1 MRKAFASA
9 VFALLAT
16 LLLAFVGM
24 NVMLAS
30 SAGSQSND
38 LLQSELTYDRFYDA
52 KRMVARS
59 FTDSLLFVASS
70 KFGCVG
76 MELPAPP
83 AACTIIQSSND
94 FTDYERNA
102 LSKMND
108 SVANVSWNL
117 NPVQCTGIAGQF
129 NVTQDVWLLVKSP
142 VAKVETTKHYLRQLD
157 ITQQVSLGVVTG
169 FTITIKNYDDPG
181 GAFGIQT
188 ASIKV
193 TC

>member
-1 MRKAFASA
+1 
-9 VFALLAT
+9 
-16 LLLAFVGM
+16 M

-38 LLQSELTYDRFYDA
+38 LLQAQLTHDRFYDA
-52 KRMVARS
+52 RRMVARS

-70 KFGCVG
+70 KFGCG
-76 MELPAPP
+76 GAELPAPP
-83 AACTIIQSSND
+83 ADPCTVLQPSND
-94 FTDYERNA
+94 VIIYAQNA

-108 SVANVSWNL
+108 SVANVSWIL
-117 NPVQCTGIAGQF
+117 NPVNCTGIAGQF

-142 VAKVETTKHYLRQLD
+142 VAKVETTKHYWRQLTV
-157 ITQQVSLGVVTG
+157 TQLLSPLGAVTG
-169 FTITIKNYDDPG
+169 VTITIKNYDDPG